1 MMDKTVNKEYG
12 LENKTSTMSFQCID
26 AIEIS
31 LFIEKEG
38 LVFYEKASKNVLEPK
53 VKAIFLRL
61 AQEEREHIQTLQ
73 TKLQFLKPAIS
84 RKGKMVRGV
93 DSFISDN
100 LEGKIFSA
108 SENNLVKKFKN
119 DLEALEYGIDSE
131 KRSIEILNGLLLNEK
146 KLDVKSIF
154 AHLVVEEKKH
164 LGLLE
169 ELKTK
174 I

>member
-1 MMDKTVNKEYG
+1 MDKVITKESG
-12 LENKTSTMSFQCID
+12 SANDSSTMSFQCID

-38 LVFYEKASKNVLEPK
+38 LGFYEKAAKNVSEPR
-53 VKAIFLRL
+53 VKDIFLRL
-61 AQEEREHIQTLQ
+61 TEEEREHIHILE

-84 RKGKMVRGV
+84 GKGKTRRKV
-93 DSFISDN
+93 DLYIKDE
-100 LEGKIFSA
+100 LTDKIFPA
-108 SENNLVKKFKN
+108 SENNLVNKFTN
-119 DLEALEYGIDSE
+119 DLEALEYGIECE
-131 KRSIEILNGLLLNEK
+131 KRSIKVLNNLLFNEK

-164 LGLLE
+164 LALLE
-169 ELKTK
+169 ELRAK